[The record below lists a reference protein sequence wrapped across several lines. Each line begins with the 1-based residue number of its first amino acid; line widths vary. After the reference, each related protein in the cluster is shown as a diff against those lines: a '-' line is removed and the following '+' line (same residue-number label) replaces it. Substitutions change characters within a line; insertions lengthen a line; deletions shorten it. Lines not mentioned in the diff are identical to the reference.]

1 MSICNYSHV
10 TFDKQA
16 KTYAEQ
22 KPAPSTNGS
31 GKTGYPYIE

>member
-16 KTYAEQ
+16 KIYTEQ
-22 KPAPSTNGS
+22 KPEPSTNGS
-31 GKTGYPYIE
+31 GKTECPYTE